1 MDGNVEY
8 RVECY
13 SGHEYAERPLAF
25 FWKGQR
31 YEVERVL
38 HSAMTPEGKTFRV
51 EVRDGKIFSL
61 SYYQQQDCWII
72 QPG

>member
-1 MDGNVEY
+1 MDGNVKH

-25 FWKGQR
+25 FWEGRR
-31 YEVERVL
+31 YEVCKVL
-38 HSAMTPEGKTFRV
+38 QSAMTPDGKTFRV
-51 EVRDGKIFSL
+51 EVGDGKVFSL
-61 SYYQQQDCWII
+61 SYYQQQDRWII